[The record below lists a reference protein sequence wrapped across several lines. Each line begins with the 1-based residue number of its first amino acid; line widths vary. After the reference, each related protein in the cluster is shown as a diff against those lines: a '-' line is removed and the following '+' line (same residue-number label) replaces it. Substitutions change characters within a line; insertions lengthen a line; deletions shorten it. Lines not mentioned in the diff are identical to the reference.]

1 MAIVATTGGSLSVIA
16 LISGGKDSFYSIL
29 HCQANGHRVVAL
41 ANLYPSSGTVEEEED
56 EEKKREKKTAAR
68 IAQYQ
73 TKSRTQPQ
81 PQRQS
86 QSRSRASS
94 SSSSLSS
101 RLPLSPSQQQADHNE
116 SSSVP
121 QRQVPSSRLEPA
133 SWSDGDE
140 DGGETDLNSFMYQTV
155 GHQVIP
161 LYARATGLPL
171 HRQPIVGTAVHHG
184 LSYEN
189 PRRHHGARGSV
200 ALDGSVLRPS
210 AEQLSPATGDLR
222 RGGYDAQRA
231 HVEEEKE
238 HEPEVGEDE
247 TESLVPLLRAVM
259 QAHPEANAL
268 CTGAIL
274 STYQRTRVESVAL
287 RLGLVPLSYLWQ
299 FTELPAS
306 IPKSDYEQCFI
317 LGHSRVKQNREARK
331 RAKRNGRNPGRDDAR
346 LLLEMAAVGLEA
358 RMVKVASAGLDERF
372 LWENVA
378 SEMGVQRIAHAM
390 RRFGAADGRGAILG
404 EGGEFETLV
413 VDGPPS
419 LFKGR
424 IVMSEEDRRVVH
436 EGGGCAWL
444 SFRRADVVLKDEP
457 EQAGEL
463 STPSLDIQT
472 PRLLDPRFE
481 DVGRCLLAVPA
492 SENQKPGIAGP
503 SLCCDSTRPAFNF
516 GSTSSPF
523 SVTQTD
529 SPTSQPPS
537 SRQTPSVQEWCYF
550 GSDEAG
556 SLTVEKQT
564 LGIVDQ
570 IRRRLRERGLPTTAI
585 TNSVIVL
592 RHMSDFPL
600 INEHYGSLFDQPN
613 PPSRVTISCGGLLP
627 RGAAVAIYLS
637 VQIRLESYDRRGLHV
652 QSRSYW
658 APANIGPYSQ
668 AIAFPLLP
676 RPIAGVMTG
685 GCCADED
692 EPQRYSDVLSSSPF
706 AVSIAGQ
713 IPLIPAS
720 MALPPSS
727 VPHSIELQ
735 IILAL
740 QHLWRVG
747 TEMQVRWWTSAVAY
761 FPTASSTETM
771 KQQAFLAASAWK
783 AAHMWPDLVH
793 DDEGEDGNDTS
804 DDDGAG
810 PDLWDRRYNA
820 QYVTYGGNDEEESF
834 PLPLPKWGALRDLD
848 VDDDDTESLWRNKAM
863 NIPFFFAA
871 EVEELP
877 RQACVEWHAHLG
889 LADVQP
895 KSITLHSAICDKL
908 PSELRLRDLNLH
920 YVAVH
925 MEDAVFIQTTATLRS
940 PADHSDGRGTSIST
954 DMLHSLF
961 VATAASL
968 GDLLNLSS
976 SPSMNPKITYASG
989 LELAGCYN
997 LEEMGALIPCHSLW
1011 DAQGHRLDVVS
1022 IFETRVAKAKKA

>member
-1 MAIVATTGGSLSVIA
+1 MAIVATAGGSLSVIA

-29 HCQANGHRVVAL
+29 HCRANGHRVVAL
-41 ANLYPSSGTVEEEED
+41 ANLYPSSGTVEEKEE
-56 EEKKREKKTAAR
+56 EEEKTAAG

-73 TKSRTQPQ
+73 IKSRAQPQ
-81 PQRQS
+81 PQHQC
-86 QSRSRASS
+86 QSRPRASS
-94 SSSSLSS
+94 SS
-101 RLPLSPSQQQADHNE
+101 RLPLSPSQQQVDHNE

-121 QRQVPSSRLEPA
+121 QRQVPSSRLERANSPG
-133 SWSDGDE
+133 WVGY
-140 DGGETDLNSFMYQTV
+140 GGETDLNSFMYQTV

-161 LYARATGLPL
+161 LYAWATGLPL

-200 ALDGSVLRPS
+200 ALDGSVLGPS

-222 RGGYDAQRA
+222 GCDDEQRA
-231 HVEEEKE
+231 HDEKEGE
-238 HEPEVGEDE
+238 HEPEVVEDE
-247 TESLVPLLRAVM
+247 TESLVPLLRAVL

-287 RLGLVPLSYLWQ
+287 RLGLVPLSYLWL

-306 IPKSDYEQCFI
+306 IPRSDYDQCLILEQ
-317 LGHSRVKQNREARK
+317 GSAKQNREVRK
-331 RAKRNGRNPGRDDAR
+331 RAKREGRDPARDDAR
-346 LLLEMAAVGLEA
+346 LLREMADVGLEA

-378 SEMGVQRIAHAM
+378 SEMGVRRIARAM
-390 RRFGAADGRGAILG
+390 HRFGAAGGRGSILG

-424 IVMSEEDRRVVH
+424 IVITEEDRRVVF

-463 STPSLDIQT
+463 PTSSLDIQT

-481 DVGRCLLAVPA
+481 DVGHCLLAVPA
-492 SENQKPGIAGP
+492 SEKQKPGIASP
-503 SLCCDSTRPAFNF
+503 SLCCDYTKPAFNF
-516 GSTSSPF
+516 GSAGSPSSI
-523 SVTQTD
+523 TQTG
-529 SPTSQPPS
+529 SPKSQLPL
-537 SRQTPSVQEWCYF
+537 SRQSFSAQEWCYL
-550 GSDEAG
+550 GSDEPG

-564 LGIVDQ
+564 IRIVDQ
-570 IRRRLRERGLPTTAI
+570 IHRRLRESGLPTTAI

-592 RHMSDFPL
+592 RYMSDFPL
-600 INEHYGSLFDQPN
+600 INEHYGSLFDKPD

-627 RGAAVAIYLS
+627 QGAAIAIYLT
-637 VQIRLESYDRRGLHV
+637 VQIRLQPYERIGLHV

-676 RPIAGVMTG
+676 RPIAGAATG
-685 GCCADED
+685 GCSADEY
-692 EPQRYSDVLSSSPF
+692 ESQRQFDVLSPSPF

-720 MALPPSS
+720 MALLPSS
-727 VPHSIELQ
+727 VPHRIELQ
-735 IILAL
+735 ITLAL
-740 QHLWRVG
+740 QHLWRVAV
-747 TEMQVRWWTSAVAY
+747 EMQVRWWTSAVAY
-761 FPTASSTETM
+761 FPTTPSTEAM
-771 KQQAFLAASAWK
+771 QQQALLAAAAWE
-783 AAHMWPDLVH
+783 AAHMWPDLGH
-793 DDEGEDGNDTS
+793 GDEGEDGSDTS
-804 DDDGAG
+804 DDDDAG

-820 QYVTYGGNDEEESF
+820 QFMTYGGNDEEESY
-834 PLPLPKWGALRDLD
+834 PLSLPNWGALRDLD
-848 VDDDDTESLWRNKAM
+848 TDDDDTETLSRNKAANM
-863 NIPFFFAA
+863 PFFFSA

-877 RQACVEWHAHLG
+877 RQAGVEWHAHLG

-895 KSITLHSAICDKL
+895 RSIMLHSAVCDKL
-908 PSELRLRDLNLH
+908 PSELGLRDLNFH
-920 YVAVH
+920 YVVVH
-925 MEDAVFIQTTATLRS
+925 REDAIFIQTTAVLRS
-940 PADHSDGRGTSIST
+940 PANHSHGRGTLIPTS
-954 DMLHSLF
+954 MFQSLF
-961 VATAASL
+961 DATAASL
-968 GDLLNLSS
+968 GDLLSLPS
-976 SPSMNPKITYASG
+976 SPSMKPKITYASA
-989 LELAGCYN
+989 LQFADSFN
-997 LEEMGALIPCHSLW
+997 LEELGALIPCHSLW
-1011 DAQGHRLDVVS
+1011 DSQGHRLDVVS
-1022 IFETRVAKAKKA
+1022 IFETRVAKTR